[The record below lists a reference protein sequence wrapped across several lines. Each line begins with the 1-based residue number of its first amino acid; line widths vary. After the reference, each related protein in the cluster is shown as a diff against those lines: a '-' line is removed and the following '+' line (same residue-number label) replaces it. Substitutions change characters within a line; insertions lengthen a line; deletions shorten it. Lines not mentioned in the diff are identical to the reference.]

1 MATTKAQRQQTTV
14 EMIETI
20 NRNADK
26 AWTVK
31 ISEGRRIA
39 AIKAKEMQ
47 DRRDEELTKCAI
59 YFSLG
64 LLIGTI
70 CITIAL
76 CLMGIHPMQHISL

>member
-1 MATTKAQRQQTTV
+1 MVTKAQRQRATA
-14 EMIETI
+14 EMMEII
-20 NRNADK
+20 NRK
-26 AWTVK
+26 AEEARMVRV
-31 ISEGRRIA
+31 SEGRRIA

-70 CITIAL
+70 CITVAL

>member
-1 MATTKAQRQQTTV
+1 MATKAQRQRATA
-14 EMIETI
+14 EMMEII
-20 NRNADK
+20 NRK
-26 AWTVK
+26 AEEARKVR
-31 ISEGRRIA
+31 ISEEKRME
-39 AIKAKEMQ
+39 AIKAKETQ

-70 CITIAL
+70 CITVAL